1 MCLSSVQ
8 ACSTVARFYLRLA
21 RGAKRK
27 TKRQQDSL
35 VFQRMATAS
44 KTVQILINRNSCSH
58 VLRSHASSKAINVRL
73 NIRVKAP
80 RCMTTATT
88 TSVSSKNTYV
98 SPLAPFFKN
107 IENKR
112 TSLGTPN
119 DADVRALLE
128 SSKKCLKCGIPE
140 DVLIFKAVSYGRSEL
155 SPHVFPGEH
164 QITLYVKQRDLPLN
178 KEELKIF
185 RRIVGKR
192 RFLEDR
198 QQFRLISGY
207 FASRIE
213 NKRHVVSMLDRLVLA
228 SQLLAKGKDGD
239 EVVHELRSLLS
250 ENEEKVIT

>member
-1 MCLSSVQ
+1 
-8 ACSTVARFYLRLA
+8 
-21 RGAKRK
+21 
-27 TKRQQDSL
+27 
-35 VFQRMATAS
+35 MATSTAS
-44 KTVQILINRNSCSH
+44 KTVRILINGNSCPH
-58 VLRSHASSKAINVRL
+58 VLRGCSSNTAISVRL

-98 SPLAPFFKN
+98 SPLASFFEN

-128 SSKKCLKCGIPE
+128 SSKNRLKCGIPE
-140 DVLIFKAVSYGRSEL
+140 DVLIFKAVSYGRSEV

-164 QITLYVKQRDLPLN
+164 QITLYVKLRDLPLS
-178 KEELKIF
+178 KEELEIF

-228 SQLLAKGKDGD
+228 SKLLAKGKNGD
-239 EVVHELRSLLS
+239 EVVQELRSLLS
-250 ENEEKVIT
+250 ENEESVTT